1 MPGGGLGPLCAIPVM
16 ADRYRADSDT
26 TMMPAA
32 ARSCPR
38 IVDAPGPAADVDR
51 VTAGPGMWCVATLLA
66 VDDCLGRA
74 RLRSASCGDASA
86 HGAGRGHR
94 LHLRPGRHRGRHD
107 RAGRGY
113 RFDMAFVVKLS
124 PADTEALREQAAR
137 EHRSMHEVAV
147 LAIKERIDRNRRA
160 VVLDALFDEVAVEDA
175 ELLDRLG
182 R

>member
-1 MPGGGLGPLCAIPVM
+1 
-16 ADRYRADSDT
+16 
-26 TMMPAA
+26 
-32 ARSCPR
+32 
-38 IVDAPGPAADVDR
+38 
-51 VTAGPGMWCVATLLA
+51 
-66 VDDCLGRA
+66 
-74 RLRSASCGDASA
+74 
-86 HGAGRGHR
+86 
-94 LHLRPGRHRGRHD
+94 
-107 RAGRGY
+107 
-113 RFDMAFVVKLS
+113 MAFVVKLS